1 MKYCSE
7 CGSNQ
12 IDLLIPAGDNRPR
25 HVCGQCGQIHY
36 QNPKVI
42 TGCLVEHQGQVLLCR
57 RAIAPRYGLWTLPAG
72 FMENHETT
80 EQAAIRE
87 TWEEAQAQVTAL
99 KLYGVFSIP
108 HISQIYLMFLA
119 QLVPNDPLFAAGS
132 ESLEVA
138 LFDETD
144 IPWSEL
150 AFPVVQKTL
159 MQYYQDRLH
168 GQFPTRVGDINKSI
182 STLKTPA
189 SP

>member
-1 MKYCSE
+1 
-7 CGSNQ
+7 
-12 IDLLIPAGDNRPR
+12 
-25 HVCGQCGQIHY
+25 
-36 QNPKVI
+36 
-42 TGCLVEHQGQVLLCR
+42 
-57 RAIAPRYGLWTLPAG
+57 
-72 FMENHETT
+72 MENHETT

-99 KLYGVFSIP
+99 KLYSVFSIP

-119 QLVPNDPLFAAGS
+119 RLVPNDPLFAAGS

-159 MQYYQDRLH
+159 MQYYQDRLQ
-168 GQFPTRVGDINKSI
+168 GQFPIRVGDINKSI
-182 STLKTPA
+182 PTLKKHV